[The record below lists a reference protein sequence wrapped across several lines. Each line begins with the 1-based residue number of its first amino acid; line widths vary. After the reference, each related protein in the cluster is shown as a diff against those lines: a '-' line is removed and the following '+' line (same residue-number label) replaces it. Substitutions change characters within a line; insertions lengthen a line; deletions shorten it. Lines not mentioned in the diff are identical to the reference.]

1 MVGQVDHSGRI
12 RRGAVVDAQL
22 IFRGQLVGQG
32 DVEITGVVFFPVR
45 AGVVQLDAFRA
56 IRGDFPGHRPDLF
69 VKAFQPA
76 VQVVDAGVDRQVI
89 GFAIQAELAL
99 RDAVGIAPDDAAKKW
114 IMRP

>member
-1 MVGQVDHSGRI
+1 MVGQVDHGGRI

-56 IRGDFPGHRPDLF
+56 
-69 VKAFQPA
+69 
-76 VQVVDAGVDRQVI
+76 
-89 GFAIQAELAL
+89 
-99 RDAVGIAPDDAAKKW
+99 
-114 IMRP
+114 